1 MKLYNY
7 EIETLK
13 YLIPYLR
20 QNQDIGNLLKAIGE
34 RFNNLQDSISFL
46 ADQLTIANAKGVW
59 LDYIGVEV
67 GTTRDEVDF
76 GDFFLV
82 NAPHINIA
90 KRFYITTSKDNPSET
105 ITLDDAEF
113 IQKIMSV
120 IGSNISCGTRNENL
134 NLIKTI
140 TNSNNVIIKKVG
152 TALLDIYLY
161 SDNLVYTSNTVNYIE
176 NVIGNGIFINEV
188 HINE

>member
-82 NAPHINIA
+82 NVPHINIA